1 MKRLICLSPNPADGT
16 SWYRAVR
23 PLSLLE
29 KSLEG
34 SWRFERLHFNKERQ
48 TNLGWS
54 DISGAD
60 VLFLQRPCLPWNVD
74 LILEAKIMGIKVWLD
89 YDDDLFSVPYSNP
102 AYRTYG
108 DPETKHNIQKCAA
121 EADVISV
128 STQGLKKVF
137 DQFSRNVKVIPNASD
152 FSIQGRAKIVATEK
166 KVEKIIFWRGT
177 KSHDEDLLQYASAI
191 QRVAETHED
200 WRFVFLGEPW
210 FGLSH
215 FIPQKQMM
223 VLPAIT
229 LPKYFGFL
237 ENLKPE
243 ISIVPLKN
251 SVFNH
256 SKSCI
261 AWQEATFAGAA
272 CVVPD
277 WEEWAQPGAMT
288 YEDSESFFE
297 RVHFLITQP
306 IKRAELAEQSLSTI
320 RDRFDLAQVN
330 DLRRSLLEELIN

>member
-29 KSLEG
+29 KEMESK
-34 SWRFERLHFNKERQ
+34 WRFERLHFSKDRQ

-60 VLFLQRPCLPWNVD
+60 ILFLQRPCLPWNID

-89 YDDDLFSVPYSNP
+89 FDDDLFSVPVSNP
-102 AYRTYG
+102 AYRNYG
-108 DPETKHNIQKCAA
+108 SAEVKHTIQKCAA

-128 STQGLKKVF
+128 STAGLQRVF
-137 DQFSRNVKVIPNASD
+137 LQYNQNVKIIPNASD
-152 FSIQGRAKIVATEK
+152 LTIQGQAKVVPTKTKIEN
-166 KVEKIIFWRGT
+166 IIFWRGT
-177 KSHDEDLLQYASAI
+177 KSHDEDLLQYAPSLKRI
-191 QRVAETHED
+191 AEKHQD

-223 VLPAIT
+223 VLPPIM

-243 ISIVPLKN
+243 ISIVPLHN
-251 SVFNH
+251 NVFNH

-261 AWQEATFAGAA
+261 AWQESTFAGAA
-272 CVVPD
+272 TVVPN
-277 WEEWAQPGAMT
+277 WEEWTNPGAHM
-288 YEDSESFFE
+288 YEDQESFFDAID
-297 RVHFLITQP
+297 RLIMNP
-306 IKRAELAEQSLSTI
+306 VKRAQAAERSLETI
-320 RDRFDLAQVN
+320 KANFDLAQVN
-330 DLRRSLLEELIN
+330 VLRRNLILELVS